1 LKLCYLKYSDPKP
14 FRSEPGKN
22 LLVPEMRITFRVA
35 GLIIRE
41 DEEFL
46 LLGESAVLQDN
57 PSVGDRVGKDLFPSY
72 RNVLPVRKK
81 DIIERIDFDIE
92 E

>member
-1 LKLCYLKYSDPKP
+1 
-14 FRSEPGKN
+14 
-22 LLVPEMRITFRVA
+22 MRITFRVA